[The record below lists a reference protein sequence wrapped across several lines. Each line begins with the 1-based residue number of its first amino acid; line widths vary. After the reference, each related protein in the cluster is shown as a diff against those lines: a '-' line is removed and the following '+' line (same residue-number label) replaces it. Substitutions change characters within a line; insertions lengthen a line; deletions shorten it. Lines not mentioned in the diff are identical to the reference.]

1 MIIWSQ
7 NFFSNEYF
15 YDLLEIKKNEIVKWA
30 CRKLTKFCEAG
41 FYCGWFRYDHYTIIP
56 IKGISDPLNYQF
68 LFDHINPIQ
77 NGKIYVRGGLDH
89 KTMQFLLVHST
100 FRHRNDQYNLCT
112 DRGFQSLRWPPKN
125 RDRSI

>member
-1 MIIWSQ
+1 MIIRSQ
-7 NFFSNEYF
+7 NFFSNKYF

-30 CRKLTKFCEAG
+30 CRKLIKFCEAG
-41 FYCGWFRYDHYTIIP
+41 FYCGWFRYDRYTIIP

-89 KTMQFLLVHST
+89 KK
-100 FRHRNDQYNLCT
+100 NDAVPSGTL
-112 DRGFQSLRWPPKN
+112 DFQASQ
-125 RDRSI
+125 RSIQSVDR